1 MLTATEQRIIERC
14 EALMPDTLELTQD
27 LVRGYSVLGQEHSA
41 LATMERWYQRLD
53 LPAER
58 VALDAPGF
66 ADNPHRAPT
75 SWSNEGRYNVVSRL
89 NPDSAKPHLVLNG
102 HLDVVPAEPTD
113 MWTRPPWE
121 PWQKDGWLYGRGA
134 GDMKA
139 GIAAM
144 VMAVEAVRQAGIKID
159 FPLTL
164 QTVIE
169 EECTGNGALA
179 CLHQGYSGDFVLI
192 PEPFGAQIY
201 SGQVG
206 VLWFRLRLDGVPA
219 HVLDTRAGS
228 NAIEQI
234 QAYLPAFKAL
244 EEEMNALP
252 RPAPYEALNH
262 PFNLSIGKIEGGNW
276 ASSVPAH
283 AIIEGRVGFPP
294 GMSADDAMTRVRDAV
309 AQRYSELGAIGP
321 EPRIEFHGFR
331 SEGHLV
337 DLETPA
343 IRLLSRC
350 HEDLV
355 GEPPAHYLSTCTT
368 DLRAFHVQGGINGT
382 CYGPIA
388 QRIHGV
394 DECVDI
400 ASIQQVLTT
409 YALFI
414 SRWANAEHDDNE
426 STAERRLS

>member
-1 MLTATEQRIIERC
+1 MLTAIEQRILDCCDE
-14 EALMPDTLELTQD
+14 LMDDTLELTRE
-27 LVRGYSVLGQEHSA
+27 LVRGYSVLGQERSA
-41 LATMERWYQRLD
+41 LATMESWFQRLD
-53 LPAER
+53 LPVER

-66 ADNPHRAPT
+66 SDNPHRAPT
-75 SWSNEGRYNVVSRL
+75 EWSSEGRYNVVSRL
-89 NPDSAKPHLVLNG
+89 NPSSDKPHLIFNG

-144 VMAVEAVRQAGIKID
+144 VMAVEAVRRAGVEID

-179 CLHQGYSGDFVLI
+179 CLHQGYTGDFVLI

-206 VLWFRLRLDGVPA
+206 VLWFRMRIDGVPA
-219 HVLDTRAGS
+219 HVLDTRAGR
-228 NAIEQI
+228 NAIETLQT
-234 QAYLPAFKAL
+234 YLPAFKAL
-244 EEEMNALP
+244 EEEINSLP
-252 RPAPYEALNH
+252 RPAPYEAKEH

-283 AIIEGRVGFPP
+283 AILEGRVGFPP
-294 GMSADDAMTRVRDAV
+294 GMSPDDIMTRVRQVIADHHQA
-309 AQRYSELGAIGP
+309 LGDGSP
-321 EPRIEFHGFR
+321 EPRVEFHGFR

-337 DLETPA
+337 DLETPG

-368 DLRAFHVQGGINGT
+368 DLRAFHVSGGINGT
-382 CYGPIA
+382 CYGPVA

-400 ASIQQVLTT
+400 ESIRQVLTT
-409 YALFI
+409 YALFLG
-414 SRWANAEHDDNE
+414 RWSTDTE
-426 STAERRLS
+426 SARSVL

>member
-1 MLTATEQRIIERC
+1 MLTATEKRILDCC
-14 EALMPDTLELTQD
+14 EALMDDTLTLTRD
-27 LVRGYSVLGQEHSA
+27 LVKAYSVLGQEHGA
-41 LATMERWYQRLD
+41 LATMERWFERLD

-58 VALDAPGF
+58 VGLDAPGF
-66 ADNPHRAPT
+66 ADHPHRAPAAWP
-75 SWSNEGRYNVVSRL
+75 SERRYNLVSRL
-89 NPDSAKPHLVLNG
+89 NPGVSKPHLVLNG

-121 PWQKDGWLYGRGA
+121 PWEKDGWLYGRGA

-144 VMAVEAVRQAGIKID
+144 VMAVQAVRQASVAID

-179 CLHQGYSGDFVLI
+179 CLHQGYCGDFVLI

-206 VLWFRLRLDGVPA
+206 VLWFRMRIDGVPA

-228 NAIEQI
+228 NAIETLQG
-234 QAYLPAFKAL
+234 YLPAFKAL
-244 EEEMNALP
+244 EEKINALP
-252 RPAPYEALNH
+252 RPAPYEVLDH

-283 AIIEGRVGFPP
+283 AIVEGRVGFPP
-294 GMSADDAMTRVRDAV
+294 GMSPDTVMNRVRETV
-309 AQRYSELGAIGP
+309 AEHHRTLNDGTPA
-321 EPRIEFHGFR
+321 PRVEFHGFR

-337 DLETPA
+337 DLEA
-343 IRLLSRC
+343 SGIRLLSRC

-368 DLRAFHVQGGINGT
+368 DLRAFHVSGGINGT
-382 CYGPIA
+382 CYGPVA

-394 DECVDI
+394 DECVEID
-400 ASIQQVLTT
+400 SIRRVLTT

-414 SRWANAEHDDNE
+414 HRWAASGDT
-426 STAERRLS
+426 SRSA

>member
-1 MLTATEQRIIERC
+1 MLNATEKRVLEC
-14 EALMPDTLELTQD
+14 CDVLMDDTLELTQD
-27 LVRGYSVLGQEHSA
+27 LVRSYSVLGQEHVA
-41 LATMERWYQRLD
+41 LSTMERWFERLA
-53 LPAER
+53 LPVER
-58 VALDAPGF
+58 VPLDVPGF

-75 SWSNEGRYNVVSRL
+75 SWNSEGRYNVISRL
-89 NPDSAKPHLVLNG
+89 NPDSSKPHLVLNG

-121 PWQKDGWLYGRGA
+121 PWEKDGWLYGRGA

-144 VMAVEAVRQAGIKID
+144 VMAVQAVREAGVDID

-206 VLWFRLRLDGVPA
+206 VLWFRLRVDGVPA

-228 NAIEQI
+228 NAIERL

-244 EEEMNALP
+244 EDEINTLP
-252 RPAPYEALNH
+252 RPAPYHALNH

-283 AIIEGRVGFPP
+283 AILEGRVGFPP
-294 GMSADDAMTRVRDAV
+294 GMSADEIMNRVREVV
-309 AQRYSELGAIGP
+309 AQRHAELGGDDP
-321 EPRIEFHGFR
+321 NPRVEFHGFR

-337 DLETPA
+337 ELETPA

-400 ASIQQVLTT
+400 ASIHRVLTT

-414 SRWANAEHDDNE
+414 SRWAAADVDV
-426 STAERRLS
+426 ERSSS

>member
-1 MLTATEQRIIERC
+1 MLDATEQRILARC
-14 EALMPDTLELTQD
+14 EALLDTTLDLTRD
-27 LVRGYSVLGQEHSA
+27 LVRGYSVLGQERGA
-41 LATMERWYQRLD
+41 LDTMERWLERLD
-53 LPAER
+53 LPVER
-58 VALDAPGF
+58 AGLDAPGF
-66 ADNPHRAPT
+66 ADHPHRAPAEWP
-75 SWSNEGRYNVVSRL
+75 SAGRYNLVSRL
-89 NPDSAKPHLVLNG
+89 NPQSDKPHLVLNG

-121 PWQKDGWLYGRGA
+121 PWERDGWLYGRGA

-144 VMAVEAVRQAGIKID
+144 VMAVQAVREAGGTLD

-179 CLHQGYSGDFVLI
+179 CLHQGYHGDFVLI

-206 VLWFRLRLDGVPA
+206 VLWFRMRLDGVPA
-219 HVLDTRAGS
+219 HVLDTRAGR
-228 NAIEQI
+228 NAIETLQG
-234 QAYLPAFKAL
+234 YLPAFKAL
-244 EEEMNALP
+244 EEEINALP
-252 RPAPYEALNH
+252 RPAPYDALEH

-283 AIIEGRVGFPP
+283 AQLEGRVGFPP
-294 GMSADDAMTRVRDAV
+294 GMRPDDVMARVREVIADHHRA
-309 AQRYSELGAIGP
+309 LGDGSPA
-321 EPRIEFHGFR
+321 PRVEFHGFR

-337 DLETPA
+337 DLETPG

-350 HEDLV
+350 HEDLA

-368 DLRAFHVQGGINGT
+368 DLRAFHVSGGINGT
-382 CYGPIA
+382 CYGPVA

-394 DECVDI
+394 DECVEI
-400 ASIQQVLTT
+400 ASIRRVLTT

-414 SRWANAEHDDNE
+414 HRWASGNA
-426 STAERRLS
+426 SARSAS

>member
-1 MLTATEQRIIERC
+1 MLTGQEKRIVEC
-14 EALMPDTLELTQD
+14 CDELMDETLELTWE
-27 LVRGYSVLGQEHSA
+27 LVRGYSVLGAEQGA
-41 LATMERWYQRLD
+41 LTTMESWLQRLD
-53 LPAER
+53 LPVER
-58 VALDAPGF
+58 MALDAPGF
-66 ADNPHRAPT
+66 EDHPHRAPT
-75 SWSNEGRYNVVSRL
+75 EWSAEGRYNVVSRL
-89 NPDSAKPHLVLNG
+89 NPASSKPHLIFNG

-121 PWQKDGWLYGRGA
+121 PWQQDGWLYGRGA

-144 VMAVEAVRQAGIKID
+144 VMAVAAVRRAGIDID

-179 CLHQGYSGDFVLI
+179 CLHQGYTGDFVLI

-206 VLWFRLRLDGVPA
+206 VLWFRMRIDGVPA
-219 HVLDTRAGS
+219 HVLDTSAGQ
-228 NAIEQI
+228 NAIEAV
-234 QAYLPAFKAL
+234 QAYMPALKAL
-244 EEEMNALP
+244 EEEINRMP
-252 RPAPYEALNH
+252 RPAEYEDRDH
-262 PFNLSIGKIEGGNW
+262 PFNLSIGRIEGGNW

-283 AIIEGRVGFPP
+283 AVLEGRVGFPP
-294 GMSADDAMTRVRDAV
+294 GVSPDTIMTRVREVIAGQHRALADG
-309 AQRYSELGAIGP
+309 SP
-321 EPRIEFHGFR
+321 EPRVAFHGFR

-337 DLETPA
+337 DLETPG

-368 DLRAFHVQGGINGT
+368 DLRAFHVSGGINGT
-382 CYGPIA
+382 CYGPVA
-388 QRIHGV
+388 ERIHGV
-394 DECVDI
+394 DECVNI
-400 ASIQQVLTT
+400 ESIRQVLTT
-409 YALFI
+409 YALFL
-414 SRWANAEHDDNE
+414 SRWSDNPE
-426 STAERRLS
+426 SARSVL

>member
-1 MLTATEQRIIERC
+1 MLDATEERILARC
-14 EALMPDTLELTQD
+14 EALMDTTLDLTRD
-27 LVRGYSVLGQEHSA
+27 LVRGYSVLGQERGA
-41 LATMERWYQRLD
+41 LDTMERWLERLE

-58 VALDAPGF
+58 VGLDAPGF
-66 ADNPHRAPT
+66 ADHPHRAPAA
-75 SWSNEGRYNVVSRL
+75 WSSEGRYNLVSRL
-89 NPDSAKPHLVLNG
+89 NPQSDEPHLVLNG

-121 PWQKDGWLYGRGA
+121 PWEQDGWLYGRGA

-144 VMAVEAVRQAGIKID
+144 VMAVQAVREAGVAID

-206 VLWFRLRLDGVPA
+206 VLWFRMRLDGVPA
-219 HVLDTRAGS
+219 HVLDPRAGR
-228 NAIEQI
+228 NAIETLQG
-234 QAYLPAFKAL
+234 YLPAFKAL
-244 EEEMNALP
+244 EKEINALP
-252 RPAPYEALNH
+252 RPAPYEALEH

-283 AIIEGRVGFPP
+283 ALLEGRVGFPP
-294 GMSADDAMTRVRDAV
+294 GMSADEIMARVRRVIADHHQAMDDGSP
-309 AQRYSELGAIGP
+309 A
-321 EPRIEFHGFR
+321 PRVEFHGFR

-337 DLETPA
+337 DLDTPG

-350 HEDLV
+350 HEDLA
-355 GEPPAHYLSTCTT
+355 GAPPGHYLSTCTT
-368 DLRAFHVQGGINGT
+368 DLRAFHVAGGINGT
-382 CYGPIA
+382 CYGPVA

-394 DECVDI
+394 DECVEID
-400 ASIQQVLTT
+400 SIRRVLTT

-414 SRWANAEHDDNE
+414 HRWASGDATPR
-426 STAERRLS
+426 SAS

>member
-1 MLTATEQRIIERC
+1 MLDATEKRIVAAC
-14 EALMPDTLELTQD
+14 DALMDDTLALTRD
-27 LVRGYSVLGQEHSA
+27 LVRGYSVLGQEHGA
-41 LATMERWYQRLD
+41 LDTMEAWFERLD
-53 LPAER
+53 LPATR
-58 VALDAPGF
+58 VPLDAPGF
-66 ADNPHRAPT
+66 AEHPHRVPT
-75 SWSNEGRYNVVSRL
+75 EWASAGRYNLVSRL
-89 NPDSAKPHLVLNG
+89 NPGASGPHLVFNG

-121 PWQKDGWLYGRGA
+121 PWEQDGWLYGRGA

-144 VMAVEAVRQAGIKID
+144 VMAVQAVRQAGVTID

-192 PEPFGAQIY
+192 PEPFGARIY

-206 VLWFRLRLDGVPA
+206 VLWFRMQVEGLPA
-219 HVLDTRAGS
+219 HVLDTAAGR
-228 NAIEQI
+228 NAIETLQL
-234 QAYLPAFKAL
+234 YLPALKAL
-244 EEEMNALP
+244 EKEINALP
-252 RPAPYEALNH
+252 RPAPYVDHPH
-262 PFNLSIGKIEGGNW
+262 PFNLSIGRVEGGNW

-283 AIIEGRVGFPP
+283 AILEGRVGFPP
-294 GMSADDAMTRVRDAV
+294 GMTPDEAMGRVRETLAARHAELDDATPAPRV
-309 AQRYSELGAIGP
+309 S
-321 EPRIEFHGFR
+321 FHGFR

-337 DLETPA
+337 DLDTPG
-343 IRLLSRC
+343 IRLLSEC
-350 HEDLV
+350 HEALL
-355 GEPPAHYLSTCTT
+355 GEPPIHYLSTCTT
-368 DLRAFHVQGGINGT
+368 DLRAFHVSGEINGT

-394 DECVDI
+394 DECVEID
-400 ASIQQVLTT
+400 SIRHVLTT

-414 SRWANAEHDDNE
+414 HRWA
-426 STAERRLS
+426 RLADPREPTP

>member
-1 MLTATEQRIIERC
+1 MLDATEQRILARC
-14 EALMPDTLELTQD
+14 EALMDTTLDLTRD
-27 LVRGYSVLGQEHSA
+27 LVRGYSVLGQEQGA
-41 LATMERWYQRLD
+41 LSTMERWLERLD
-53 LPAER
+53 LPAKR
-58 VALDAPGF
+58 VTLDAPGF
-66 ADNPHRAPT
+66 ADHPHRVPT
-75 SWSNEGRYNVVSRL
+75 HWSNEGRYNLVSQL
-89 NPDSAKPHLVLNG
+89 NPESDKPHLVLNG

-121 PWQKDGWLYGRGA
+121 PWEQDGWLYGRGA

-144 VMAVEAVRQAGIKID
+144 VMAVQAVREAGVEID

-206 VLWFRLRLDGVPA
+206 VLWFRMRLDGVPA

-228 NAIEQI
+228 NAIESLQG
-234 QAYLPAFKAL
+234 YLPAFKTL
-244 EEEMNALP
+244 EAEINALP
-252 RPAPYEALNH
+252 RPAPYDALDH

-283 AIIEGRVGFPP
+283 AILEGRVGFPP
-294 GMSADDAMTRVRDAV
+294 GMSADEIMARVRRVIADHHQSLADGSP
-309 AQRYSELGAIGP
+309 A
-321 EPRIEFHGFR
+321 PRVEFHGFR

-337 DLETPA
+337 DLETPG

-368 DLRAFHVQGGINGT
+368 DLRAFHVSGGINGT

-394 DECVDI
+394 DECVEID
-400 ASIQQVLTT
+400 SIRRVLTT

-414 SRWANAEHDDNE
+414 HRWAKGDDT
-426 STAERRLS
+426 SRSAS

>member
-1 MLTATEQRIIERC
+1 MLDATEKRIIACC
-14 EALMPDTLELTQD
+14 EALMDDTLELTSD
-27 LVRGYSVLGQEHSA
+27 LVRGYSVLGQEQGA
-41 LATMERWYQRLD
+41 LETMERHLEHLG
-53 LPAER
+53 LPVTR
-58 VALDAPGF
+58 VPLDAPGF
-66 ADNPHRAPT
+66 DEHPHRAPT
-75 SWSNEGRYNVVSRL
+75 EWPSAGRYNVISDL
-89 NPDSAKPHLVLNG
+89 NPGAQGPHLVFNG

-144 VMAVEAVRQAGIKID
+144 VMAVEAVRQAGVEIN

-201 SGQVG
+201 AGQVG
-206 VLWFRLRLDGVPA
+206 VLWFRMRLDGVPA
-219 HVLDTRAGS
+219 HVLEPSAGR
-228 NAIEQI
+228 NVIESLQ
-234 QAYLPAFKAL
+234 QYLPALKSL
-244 EEEMNALP
+244 EAEMNDLP
-252 RPAPYEALNH
+252 RPALYVDHPH
-262 PFNLSIGKIEGGNW
+262 PFNLSVGRVDAGNW

-283 AIIEGRVGFPP
+283 AILEGRVGFPP
-294 GMSADDAMTRVRDAV
+294 GMAPEDAMQRVRDTLMARH
-309 AQRYSELGAIGP
+309 AELDDATP
-321 EPRIEFHGFR
+321 PPKVSFHGFR
-331 SEGHLV
+331 SEGHVV
-337 DLETPA
+337 DLDTPG
-343 IRLLSRC
+343 IRLLSEC
-350 HEDLV
+350 HEALL
-355 GEPPAHYLSTCTT
+355 GEPPTHYVSTCTT
-368 DLRAFHVQGGINGT
+368 DLRAFHVSGDINGT

-400 ASIQQVLTT
+400 GSIRHVLTT

-414 SRWANAEHDDNE
+414 HRWARMADNQE
-426 STAERRLS
+426 THS

>member
-1 MLTATEQRIIERC
+1 MLTSTEKRIVERC
-14 EALMPDTLELTQD
+14 EALLDETLALTRD
-27 LVRGYSVLGQEHSA
+27 LVRGYSVLGQEHGA
-41 LATMERWYQRLD
+41 LDTMERWFERLD
-53 LPAER
+53 LPSTR
-58 VALDAPGF
+58 VPLDAPGF
-66 ADNPHRAPT
+66 AGHPHRAPT
-75 SWSNEGRYNVVSRL
+75 EWDNTGRYNLVAQL
-89 NPDSAKPHLVLNG
+89 NAGAAGPHLVFNG

-121 PWQKDGWLYGRGA
+121 PWEKDGWLYGRGA

-144 VMAVEAVRQAGIKID
+144 TLAVHAVREAGVTID

-201 SGQVG
+201 AGQVG
-206 VLWFRLRLDGVPA
+206 VLWFRMRLDGVPA
-219 HVLDTRAGS
+219 HVLDTRAGN
-228 NAIEQI
+228 NAIEAI
-234 QAYLPAFKAL
+234 LAYLPAFKAL
-244 EEEMNALP
+244 EAEINGLTRQP
-252 RPAPYEALNH
+252 PYDDIDH

-283 AIIEGRVGFPP
+283 AILEGRVGFPP
-294 GMSADDAMTRVRDAV
+294 GMRPDDVMNRVRECIA
-309 AQRYSELGAIGP
+309 AHHAELGDGSPA
-321 EPRIEFHGFR
+321 PRVEFHGFR

-337 DLETPA
+337 DLEAPGIA
-343 IRLLSRC
+343 LLSRC
-350 HEDLV
+350 HEDLL
-355 GEPPAHYLSTCTT
+355 GEPPKTYLSTCTT
-368 DLRAFHVQGGINGT
+368 DLRAFHVSGEINGT
-382 CYGPIA
+382 CYGPVA

-394 DECVDI
+394 DECVEID
-400 ASIQQVLTT
+400 SIRHVLTT

-414 SRWANAEHDDNE
+414 HRWAQLA
-426 STAERRLS
+426 SAKGGAA

>member
-1 MLTATEQRIIERC
+1 MLNATEERILECC
-14 EALMPDTLELTQD
+14 EALMDDTLMLTRD
-27 LVRGYSVLGQEHSA
+27 LVRGYSVLGQEHGA
-41 LATMERWYQRLD
+41 LATMEEWLKRLD
-53 LPAER
+53 LPVER
-58 VALDAPGF
+58 LALDAPGF
-66 ADNPHRAPT
+66 SDHPHRVPT
-75 SWSNEGRYNVVSRL
+75 SWSNEGRYNLVSRL
-89 NPDSAKPHLVLNG
+89 NPGGERPHLVLNG

-113 MWTRPPWE
+113 MWSRPPWE
-121 PWQKDGWLYGRGA
+121 PWEQDGWLYGRGA

-139 GIAAM
+139 GIATM
-144 VMAVEAVRQAGIKID
+144 VMAVQAVREAGVEID

-192 PEPFGAQIY
+192 PEPFGMQIY

-206 VLWFRLRLDGVPA
+206 VLWFRMRIDGVPA

-228 NAIEQI
+228 NAIETLQG
-234 QAYLPAFKAL
+234 YLPAFKAL
-244 EEEMNALP
+244 EAEINALP
-252 RPAPYEALNH
+252 RPAPYAALDH
-262 PFNLSIGKIEGGNW
+262 PFNLSIGRIEGGNW

-283 AIIEGRVGFPP
+283 AVLEGRVGFPP
-294 GMSADDAMTRVRDAV
+294 GMPPDEVMARVREVIADHHQALDDGSP
-309 AQRYSELGAIGP
+309 A
-321 EPRIEFHGFR
+321 PRVEFHGFR

-337 DLETPA
+337 DLETPG

-368 DLRAFHVQGGINGT
+368 DLRAFHVSGGINGT
-382 CYGPIA
+382 CYGPVA

-394 DECVDI
+394 DECVEID
-400 ASIQQVLTT
+400 SIRRVLTT

-414 SRWANAEHDDNE
+414 SRWGSGDVHPGSA
-426 STAERRLS
+426 S

>member
-1 MLTATEQRIIERC
+1 MLNATEERILARC
-14 EALMPDTLELTQD
+14 EALMDDTLMLTRD
-27 LVRGYSVLGQEHSA
+27 LVRGYSVLGQEHGA
-41 LATMERWYQRLD
+41 LATMEQWLKRLD
-53 LPAER
+53 LPVER

-66 ADNPHRAPT
+66 ADHPHRVPT
-75 SWSNEGRYNVVSRL
+75 RWSTEGRHNVVSRL
-89 NPDSAKPHLVLNG
+89 NPGAEGPHLVFNG

-113 MWTRPPWE
+113 MWSRPPWE
-121 PWQKDGWLYGRGA
+121 PWEQDGWLYGRGA

-144 VMAVEAVRQAGIKID
+144 VMAVQAVREAGVEID

-192 PEPFGAQIY
+192 PEPFGTQIY

-206 VLWFRLRLDGVPA
+206 VLWFRMRIDGVPA

-228 NAIEQI
+228 NAIETLQG
-234 QAYLPAFKAL
+234 YLPAFKAL
-244 EEEMNALP
+244 EAEINALP
-252 RPAPYEALNH
+252 RPAPYAALDH
-262 PFNLSIGKIEGGNW
+262 PFNLSIGRIEGGNW

-283 AIIEGRVGFPP
+283 AILEGRVGFPP
-294 GMSADDAMTRVRDAV
+294 GISPDEVMARVRQVIDDHHQAMDDGSP
-309 AQRYSELGAIGP
+309 A
-321 EPRIEFHGFR
+321 PRVEFHGFR

-337 DLETPA
+337 DLETPG

-368 DLRAFHVQGGINGT
+368 DLRAFHVSGGINGT
-382 CYGPIA
+382 CYGPVA

-394 DECVDI
+394 DECVEID
-400 ASIQQVLTT
+400 SIRRVLTT

-414 SRWANAEHDDNE
+414 SRWGSGDAPPRSA
-426 STAERRLS
+426 S

>member
-1 MLTATEQRIIERC
+1 MLNATETRLLERC
-14 EALMPDTLELTQD
+14 EALMDTTLDLTRD
-27 LVRGYSVLGQEHSA
+27 LVRGYSVLGQERGV
-41 LATMERWYQRLD
+41 LDTMERWFERLD

-66 ADNPHRAPT
+66 ADHPHRAPT
-75 SWSNEGRYNVVSRL
+75 EWSNEGRYNLVSRL
-89 NPDSAKPHLVLNG
+89 NPDADKPHLVLNG

-121 PWQKDGWLYGRGA
+121 PWEQDGWLYGRGA

-144 VMAVEAVRQAGIKID
+144 VMAVQAVRESGIEID

-206 VLWFRLRLDGVPA
+206 VLWFRMRVDGVPA

-228 NAIEQI
+228 NAIETLQG
-234 QAYLPAFKAL
+234 YLPAFKAL
-244 EEEMNALP
+244 EDEINALP
-252 RPAPYEALNH
+252 RPAPYDALEH

-283 AIIEGRVGFPP
+283 AILEGRVGFPP
-294 GMSADDAMTRVRDAV
+294 GMSADEVMARVREVV
-309 AQRYSELGAIGP
+309 AAHHRALDDGSPA
-321 EPRIEFHGFR
+321 PRVEFHGFR

-337 DLETPA
+337 DLDTPE

-355 GEPPAHYLSTCTT
+355 GAPPAHYLSTCTT
-368 DLRAFHVQGGINGT
+368 DLRAFHVSGGINGT

-394 DECVDI
+394 DECVEID
-400 ASIQQVLTT
+400 SIRRVLTT

-414 SRWANAEHDDNE
+414 HRWATGD
-426 STAERRLS
+426 TARSAS